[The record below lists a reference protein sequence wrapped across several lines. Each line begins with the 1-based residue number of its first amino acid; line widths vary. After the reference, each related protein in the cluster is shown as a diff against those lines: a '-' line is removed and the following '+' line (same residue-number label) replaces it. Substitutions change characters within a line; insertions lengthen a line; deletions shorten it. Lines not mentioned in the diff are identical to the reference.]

1 LLVGKLDKNTSCPC
15 RLGRHSR
22 EPRNPVTC
30 LDQLF
35 APIAVFAY
43 KRPEHLQRTLEALH
57 RDPLFGRSPVHIYC
71 DGARNEADAEQV
83 SQTRDVARRFA
94 TPLTRLVVRDFNQ
107 GLRKSIV
114 AGVSELTEAHG
125 RVIVVEDDLV
135 VSDQFLS
142 FMNAALDRYA
152 DNDRVDQVSG
162 HQFPVSLPRGG
173 APLFLPFTTTWGW
186 ATWKRA
192 WRHFDAAAEGYDDLC
207 KDRALRRRF
216 DLDGSYP
223 YFRMLQRQ
231 RAGEIDS
238 WGILW
243 YLTMFRRQ
251 RLAVFP
257 RQSLVR
263 NEGFDGT
270 GTHCPRGSGATSPLT
285 RWAELRCDRLPSE
298 THVDLAAADAI
309 CQYLARSSSVRARVL
324 RRMSGYLS
332 RLRL

>member
-1 LLVGKLDKNTSCPC
+1 MRARRLDKNTSRFRPDDE
-15 RLGRHSR
+15 SAK
-22 EPRNPVTC
+22 EPRKPVTC
-30 LDQLF
+30 LAQPL

-43 KRPEHLQRTLEALH
+43 KRPEHLQRALEALH

-71 DGARNEADAEQV
+71 DGARSEAETERV
-83 SQTRDVARRFA
+83 RQTRDIARRFA
-94 TPLTRLVVRDFNQ
+94 TQHTRLVFREQNL

-114 AGVSELTEAHG
+114 SGVSELTEDQG

-135 VSDQFLS
+135 VGDQFLS

-152 DNDRVDQVSG
+152 DNDQIEQVSG
-162 HQFPVSLPRGG
+162 HQFPVSVPAGG
-173 APLFLPFTTTWGW
+173 TPLFLPFTTTWGW

-192 WRHFDAAAEGYDDLC
+192 WRHFGASAEGYDELC
-207 KDRALRRRF
+207 NDRALRRRF

-223 YFRMLQRQ
+223 YFRMLQKQ
-231 RAGEIDS
+231 QAGEIDS

-270 GTHCPRGSGATSPLT
+270 GTHCPRSRGDAIPLM
-285 RWAELRCDRLPSE
+285 RWDELRCDRLPAE
-298 THVDLAAADAI
+298 THVDRDAAEVI
-309 CQYLARSSSVRARVL
+309 CRYLARSSSVRARVL
-324 RRMSGYLS
+324 RRMSGCLARM
-332 RLRL
+332 RL

>member
-1 LLVGKLDKNTSCPC
+1 M
-15 RLGRHSR
+15 
-22 EPRNPVTC
+22 TC
-30 LDQLF
+30 LHQPL

-43 KRPEHLQRTLEALH
+43 KRPAHLQRTLEALH
-57 RDPLFGRSPVHIYC
+57 RDPLFARSPVHIYC
-71 DGARNEADAEQV
+71 DGARSEADAEQV

-94 TPLTRLVVRDFNQ
+94 TPLTRLVVRDFNH

-135 VSDQFLS
+135 VGDQFLS
-142 FMNAALDRYA
+142 FMNASLDRYA
-152 DNDRVDQVSG
+152 DNDRIDQVSG
-162 HQFPVSLPRGG
+162 HQFPVSVPRGDT
-173 APLFLPFTTTWGW
+173 PLFLPFTTTWGW

-192 WRHFDAAAEGYDDLC
+192 WRHFDPAAEGYDDLC
-207 KDRALRRRF
+207 NDRVLRRRF

-223 YFRMLQRQ
+223 YFRMLQKQ
-231 RAGEIDS
+231 QAGEIDS

-251 RLAVFP
+251 HLAVFP

-270 GTHCPRGSGATSPLT
+270 GTHCPRSSGDASPLM

-298 THVDLAAADAI
+298 THVDRVAADAI
-309 CQYLARSSSVRARVL
+309 CQYLARSSSIRARVL
-324 RRMSGYLS
+324 RRMSGCLS
-332 RLRL
+332 RIRL